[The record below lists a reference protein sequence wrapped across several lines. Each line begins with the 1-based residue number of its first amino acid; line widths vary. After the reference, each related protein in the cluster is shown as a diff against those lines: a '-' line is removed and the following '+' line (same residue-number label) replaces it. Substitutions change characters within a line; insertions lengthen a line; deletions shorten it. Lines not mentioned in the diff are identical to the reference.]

1 MKRLAGLPA
10 CKQVRQLDLAPET
23 GAFRGMKS
31 TVWMVSAVV
40 LITASGAALSVAQPI
55 SQDPQNRGPTPT
67 LETYVVSG
75 APVEADRR
83 SPDAPIEDG
92 PVDIPQDAPMEWTPE
107 ASPETAAE
115 VPYRPARQKARK
127 VLRDVEGLNAEY
139 SAYGD
144 PAAEAQGA
152 VAANQR
158 RARAIDPIKQTN
170 LTRLARILGSLH
182 ALRVSC
188 SGREDQ
194 TYRSRMATLLDLE
207 APDTSAL
214 RDPLVD
220 AFNAGFQA
228 YGQGTAT
235 CPADRST
242 QEARLAKDGFGLA
255 KQMAA
260 SYRPVV
266 APPADQTKQPDSK
279 LSK

>member
-1 MKRLAGLPA
+1 
-10 CKQVRQLDLAPET
+10 
-23 GAFRGMKS
+23 MKS
-31 TVWMVSAVV
+31 RVWMVSAVV
-40 LITASGAALSVAQPI
+40 LIAASGAALSVAQPI

-67 LETYVVSG
+67 METYVVSG

-83 SPDAPIEDG
+83 IPDAPIEDG

-107 ASPETAAE
+107 ASPEPAAE

-127 VLRDVEGLNAEY
+127 VLRDVEGLNADY

-144 PAAEAQGA
+144 PAAEAQA
-152 VAANQR
+152 VNAENQR
-158 RARAIDPIKQTN
+158 RARAIDPAKRTN
-170 LTRLARILGSLH
+170 LSRLARILGSLH

-207 APDTSAL
+207 APDNSAL

-220 AFNAGFQA
+220 SFNAGFQA
-228 YGQGTAT
+228 YGQGAAS
-235 CPADRST
+235 CPADRSA
-242 QEARLAKDGFGLA
+242 QEAKLAKDGFGLA

-260 SYRPVV
+260 LYRPVV
-266 APPADQTKQPDSK
+266 VPPAEQPKPAEAKQSK
-279 LSK
+279 